1 MRLQL
6 DSMEV
11 DCVIGDLPGE
21 RDREQTL
28 SIDVTLEVSDGAAES
43 DSIADTVDYALL
55 AGNVA
60 RALKAARCRMIERA
74 AKIAWDECMAFP
86 NTLAAKV
93 RVSKRGA
100 VARLAGASAEYC
112 GADGP
117 FADGAGPRIET
128 IARGI
133 CIEDGRLL
141 VCRAKGSSTCY
152 LPGGHVEF
160 GESARE
166 ALRREMME
174 EAGLDVEAGGFRGVA
189 ENSFMQKGAPHSEY
203 RLPGAGGTKEE
214 LVSAI
219 RSTGTQVRYKV
230 LPSDEKPSFSLDNIP
245 VPKAGGNRRLCI
257 DYSSVVLVYREAGG
271 ARNSERRRLRF

>member
-93 RVSKRGA
+93 RVSKKGA

-112 GADGP
+112 GEDGP

-141 VCRAKGSSTCY
+141 VCRAKGSATCY

-189 ENSFMQKGAPHSEY
+189 ENSFMQKGAPHSEVNIVFSMEIPSARGCAAVESREDWIEFEWV
-203 RLPGAGGTKEE
+203 RLDSLGAAG
-214 LVSAI
+214 L
-219 RSTGTQVRYKV
+219 
-230 LPSDEKPSFSLDNIP
+230 LPEDF
-245 VPKAGGNRRLCI
+245 RRLG
-257 DYSSVVLVYREAGG
+257 REPDAFFGPK
-271 ARNSERRRLRF
+271 

>member
-1 MRLQL
+1 MRLEL

-28 SIDVTLEVSDGAAES
+28 SIGVMLEVADGAAES
-43 DSIADTVDYALL
+43 DNLADTVDYALL
-55 AGNVA
+55 AEKIS

-93 RVSKRGA
+93 RVSKKGA
-100 VARLAGASAEYC
+100 VDRLASASAEYC
-112 GADGP
+112 GEDGP
-117 FADGAGPRIET
+117 FADGTGPRIET

-133 CIEDGRLL
+133 CIEDGKLL
-141 VCRAKGSSTCY
+141 VCRAKGSATCY

-174 EAGLDVEAGGFRGVA
+174 ESALAVEVGGFRGVT
-189 ENSFMQKGAPHSEY
+189 ENSFMQKGAPHSEVNIVFSMDI
-203 RLPGAGGTKEE
+203 P
-214 LVSAI
+214 S
-219 RSTGTQVRYKV
+219 VRGCAAV
-230 LPSDEKPSFSLDNIP
+230 ESREDWIEFEWVSLDSLDAVALLP
-245 VPKAGGNRRLCI
+245 EDFRRLG
-257 DYSSVVLVYREAGG
+257 REPDA
-271 ARNSERRRLRF
+271 FFDPK